1 MRVRPRWLVDSP
13 LYRGDGAEGR
23 VVTALAMALAL
34 GALCGG
40 AIALAVM
47 LERRDQARVTFREQ
61 RQRQIAEV
69 REVTVTLTA
78 SGAAATLA
86 VADAVESLG
95 RYAVEHERAL
105 RKRRT

>member
-1 MRVRPRWLVDSP
+1 MV
-13 LYRGDGAEGR
+13 
-23 VVTALAMALAL
+23 ALAIALAL

-69 REVTVTLTA
+69 REVTVVLTA
-78 SGAAATLA
+78 SVAAATLA
-86 VADAVESLG
+86 IADAVESFVEF
-95 RYAVEHERAL
+95 AVWHERAL